1 MNSSLRTI
9 LAIVCI
15 SVFCIS
21 VSGSAAFA
29 APLGSSIR
37 PAIPAEVQQLICVDY
52 RALKNSD
59 TAQQLKAQVL
69 PENLKEFETAL
80 KGAGISTDRDVDTL
94 TFISYRHPKQG
105 LQIVGAAQGV
115 FATKTVLRRLQLKK
129 VRPVKYHDANIYP
142 MSGGMEMT
150 FLDETTLLFGD
161 GPALR
166 GALDARD
173 GYVQT
178 LDSNPDIANLIGDVE
193 GGAVWS
199 VLDQKG
205 TQNMMLSALG
215 DASRLADFDTVKK
228 HILGSRYSMNFSNGV
243 NFDLDVITSDTVT
256 AATLSSLVKAGMLYK
271 QMSATPVEKAALQD
285 VSVNSDSSKL
295 QMHFKAD
302 DKQFQALIHTSL
314 FEAVSR

>member
-1 MNSSLRTI
+1 MKNVLRTI
-9 LAIVCI
+9 RGL
-15 SVFCIS
+15 FCITILS
-21 VSGSAAFA
+21 SAVFA
-29 APLGSSIR
+29 APLGSSVR

-52 RALKNSD
+52 RALKNSE

-69 PENLKEFETAL
+69 PENLKQFETAL
-80 KGAGISTDRDVDTL
+80 KAAGINADRDVDTL

-105 LQIVGAAQGV
+105 LQVVGAAQGV
-115 FATKTVLRRLQLKK
+115 FATKTVLRKLQLKK
-129 VRPVKYHDANIYP
+129 VRPVKYHDAKIYP

-161 GPALR
+161 GQALR

-178 LDSNPDIANLIGDVE
+178 LDSNPDISNLIGDVE
-193 GGAVWS
+193 SGAVWS

-205 TQNMMLSALG
+205 SQNMLLSALG
-215 DASRLADFDTVKK
+215 DASRLADFETVKK
-228 HILGSRYSMNFSNGV
+228 RILGSRYTMNFSNGV
-243 NFDLDVITSDTVT
+243 SFDLDVITSDTVT

-271 QMSATPVEKAALQD
+271 QMTASPVEKAALQD

-302 DKQFQALIHTSL
+302 DKQFQSLIHTSL